1 MGVFREWNTKKDQM
15 GYSNKTHSEFAE
27 ILLQSCIKRS
37 VATTQ
42 TGETALADEMLPT
55 DTGYP
60 TVNAGSFTVYLYY
73 IRIVNCLHEGH
84 ATNILQSICY
94 VAPEVSI
101 CSTPKQQHVTRPLQ
115 LPLTAIAGDE
125 IETG

>member
-1 MGVFREWNTKKDQM
+1 MGF
-15 GYSNKTHSEFAE
+15 SNKTHKEFAE
-27 ILLQSCIKRS
+27 ILLQSCVKRS

-42 TGETALADEMLPT
+42 TGETADEMLPT

-60 TVNAGSFTVYLYY
+60 TANTGTFTVYLYY
-73 IRIVNCLHEGH
+73 IRLVNCLHERD

-94 VAPEVSI
+94 VASEIPI
-101 CSTPKQQHVTRPLQ
+101 CSTPKRQHVTRQLQ
-115 LPLTAIAGDE
+115 LPLTPIAGDE